1 MRSSLGKIVS
11 RVMSSRAVGLVRG
24 RSGVYVGVLLI
35 ILFAGLY
42 SPSFVNPNNL
52 VDLVRRASY
61 LGVVAIGQTFVILTG
76 GVDLSVGET
85 ISLTELLIT
94 ETTLSRSEMLLPA
107 IALCL
112 GVGIAI
118 GLINGLAVTK
128 LRLPPVVVTL
138 ATMMSLKGAYL
149 LYSNAAPRG
158 IAPVGLQFWAAGK
171 LGGVIPGAA
180 VIWGVVAIGAWLIL
194 AKTAFGRRLYA
205 TGGNPY
211 ASWISG
217 VRTDMVVIMA
227 YVAAGFTAAL
237 SGVLLAGFIRHG
249 VLGAGT
255 PYTMNSIAAAIL
267 GGATFAGARGTVGG
281 TVGGVLFLTLLLSLL
296 TVVGLPYSAKQIAQG
311 LVILFVVLIY
321 SRQRIREGG

>member
-1 MRSSLGKIVS
+1 MTRSLTTILS
-11 RVMSSRAVGLVRG
+11 RVSSSSVARMLRG
-24 RSGVYVGVLLI
+24 KSGVYLGAVAIVV
-35 ILFAGLY
+35 FAGFY
-42 SPSFVNPNNL
+42 SPSFVNPSNL
-52 VDLVRRASY
+52 VDLARRASY
-61 LGVVAIGQTFVILTG
+61 LGVVAVGQTFVILTG

-94 ETTLSRSEMLLPA
+94 ETTLSRSEMLIPA
-107 IALCL
+107 ILLCL
-112 GVGIAI
+112 GVGIVI
-118 GLINGLAVTK
+118 GLCNGLAVTK

-138 ATMMSLKGAYL
+138 ATMMTLKGTYL
-149 LYSNAAPRG
+149 LYTNAAPRG
-158 IAPVGLQFWAAGK
+158 ISPPGLQFWAAGK
-171 LGGVIPGAA
+171 LGGVVPGAI
-180 VIWGVVAIGAWLIL
+180 VIWGGIVLAAWFVLT
-194 AKTAFGRRLYA
+194 KTGFGRRLYA
-205 TGGNPY
+205 TGGNAH

-217 VRTDMVVIMA
+217 VRTDRVIILA
-227 YVAAGFTAAL
+227 YVAAGLTAAV

-311 LVILFVVLIY
+311 LVILSVVLAY
-321 SRQRIREGG
+321 SRQRSRLGG